1 MIIKQSFRFLFKLF
15 SSTFVQSASENNY
28 MITFKDIELEDR
40 ELINSQLQSQNYRAS
55 DLCFTNLYAW
65 GKKFNTQFAV
75 ANDWLLIRFKDN
87 NGRNSYLKPIGTGD
101 IKEGIEIILEDHK
114 QFDSIFQIRGMTK
127 DMIEEVELA
136 FPNKFDYKLNLSV
149 SDYIYTVDKLRDLKG
164 KKLQPKRNHIN
175 RFNRENE
182 WKYKSLTN
190 NPELVKECR
199 FMLDKWMEL
208 NIEEK
213 DPSLI
218 HDDFAT
224 NIMLENFDRLNLR
237 GGLICVDNQI
247 VAFSIGEPLTKDT
260 IVVHVE
266 KAFTSIHGAYTIIN
280 QQFAENETEGFTYI
294 NREEDMGVENLRRA
308 KQSYHPDI
316 LLEKYNARFKV

>member
-1 MIIKQSFRFLFKLF
+1 MIIFR
-15 SSTFVQSASENNY
+15 E
-28 MITFKDIELEDR
+28 IELEDI
-40 ELINSQLQSQNYRAS
+40 EIINSKLQSQNYRAS

-75 ANDWLLIRFKDN
+75 TDEWLFIRFKDN

-114 QFDSIFQIRGMTK
+114 QFNTVFKIRGMTK
-127 DMIEEVELA
+127 QMIEEVETA
-136 FPNKFDYKLNLSV
+136 FPNKFIFKLNLSV
-149 SDYIYTVDKLRDLKG
+149 SDYIYTVDKLRELKG
-164 KKLQPKRNHIN
+164 KKLQSKRNHIN
-175 RFNRENE
+175 RFNREND
-182 WKYKSLTN
+182 WKYKTLTN
-190 NPELVKECR
+190 NSELVKECKI
-199 FMLDKWMEL
+199 MLNKWMEL
-208 NIEEK
+208 NKDEK

-218 HDDFAT
+218 YDDFAT
-224 NIMLENFDRLNLR
+224 TIMLENFERLNLR
-237 GGLICVDNQI
+237 GGLICVDNEI

-280 QQFAENETEGFTYI
+280 QQFALHETEGYTYI

-308 KQSYHPDI
+308 KLSYYPDI
-316 LLEKYNARFKV
+316 LLEKFNARFKE